1 MAESTQCMTQ
11 RLTLPDEICERVAG
25 LAPSPVAVRI
35 LEILRSERA
44 PVQRLA
50 DVIATD
56 PLLAVRLLKL
66 ANLAAGR
73 PQRLITMSLAITVMG
88 VDAIK
93 SLALGLTTFPL
104 PSVPGKTDDAH
115 PYDTPITL
123 RELWEHSIG
132 CAAVAARIATQVDN
146 VSPHQAFAAGFLHDM
161 GRLLLYRCSREGFY
175 TAITVASAKSIPLSE
190 AETLAVGMNHVALGE
205 IWAGRSELPHGL
217 QLVMHHHHNPA
228 WMLPESM
235 DVELRALIAV
245 VQLADLLCESRAI
258 GRGGDLGIVP
268 SELWKTLRLREEG
281 WSGQFETIKQKIEA
295 TRESFGF
302 PKEDVKRTQPN
313 RHPMPKKERDLVLE
327 RQKTEVNAARGRVI
341 PFPPRNKSE
350 VEMQKQPSTKK
361 LMILIVEDHGSLCE
375 MLSLYFM
382 RYGYHVRTADN
393 GETALE
399 ILSNEEIHLVLLDL
413 MLPRLDGFAV
423 LKELREKRKG
433 SAPYIIVISA
443 GASERDRNKV
453 LELGANEYM
462 PKPFHLTRLLERIQ
476 TVERYLL

>member
-1 MAESTQCMTQ
+1 MAQ
-11 RLTLPDEICERVAG
+11 RLTLHDEICERVAG

-104 PSVPGKTDDAH
+104 PSVPGKTNDAH
-115 PYDTPITL
+115 PYDIPITL
-123 RELWEHSIG
+123 REIWEHSIG

-161 GRLLLYRCSREGFY
+161 GRLLLYRCSRERFY

-205 IWAGRSELPHGL
+205 MWAGRSELPHGL
-217 QLVMHHHHNPA
+217 QLVMHHHHDPA
-228 WMLPESM
+228 
-235 DVELRALIAV
+235 DVTRIDGYGAAAMITV
-245 VQLADLLCESRAI
+245 VQLADILETALSGGAVI
-258 GRGGDLGIVP
+258 GNSQRCGR
-268 SELWKTLRLREEG
+268 SALREEG

-313 RHPMPKKERDLVLE
+313 RLPMPKKERDLVLE